1 MLLSKDK
8 KIFIYLFLLIFLGS
22 INNKNFIDNRIFE
35 IKNLKVQGL
44 NQNEKI
50 KLLIQ
55 LEQIKNQNIFF
66 LSKKE
71 IIEILNSENLIES
84 FLINKNYPSN
94 LKIIV
99 KKTSFLANMNVKDE
113 NFLVGSNKKLIKS
126 EYIDPNLPIV
136 FGTPPINEFF
146 LIKNNILNSSIKL
159 NDVKKFYFFPSKRW
173 DIELINGVLIKLPS
187 VKSIEA
193 LNNYFDLKNLSQ
205 FDNVKIFD
213 MRIDKQI
220 IINEL

>member
-35 IKNLKVQGL
+35 IKNLKVHGL

-66 LSKKE
+66 LPKKE

-187 VKSIEA
+187 DKSIEA
-193 LNNYFDLKNLSQ
+193 LNNYFDVKNLSQ

>member
-35 IKNLKVQGL
+35 IKNLKVHGL

-66 LSKKE
+66 LPKKE

-136 FGTPPINEFF
+136 FGTPPLNEFF

>member
-22 INNKNFIDNRIFE
+22 IKNKNFIDNRIFE
-35 IKNLKVQGL
+35 IKNLKVHGL

-50 KLLIQ
+50 KLLIR

-66 LSKKE
+66 LPKRE

-99 KKTSFLANMNVKDE
+99 KKTSFLANMNIKDE

-136 FGTPPINEFF
+136 FGTPPLNEFF

-193 LNNYFDLKNLSQ
+193 LNNYFDVKNLSQ

>member
-1 MLLSKDK
+1 MPK
-8 KIFIYLFLLIFLGS
+8 K
-22 INNKNFIDNRIFE
+22 K
-35 IKNLKVQGL
+35 
-44 NQNEKI
+44 
-50 KLLIQ
+50 
-55 LEQIKNQNIFF
+55 
-66 LSKKE
+66 

-99 KKTSFLANMNVKDE
+99 KKTSFLANMNVKDK

-193 LNNYFDLKNLSQ
+193 LNNYFDVKNLSQ

>member
-22 INNKNFIDNRIFE
+22 INNKNFIDNRTFE

-66 LSKKE
+66 LPKKK
-71 IIEILNSENLIES
+71 IIEILNSENFIES

-94 LKIIV
+94 LNIIV
-99 KKTSFLANMNVKDE
+99 KKTSFLANMNVEDE

-136 FGTPPINEFF
+136 FGTPPLNEFF

-193 LNNYFDLKNLSQ
+193 LNNYFDVKNLSQ

>member
-8 KIFIYLFLLIFLGS
+8 KMFIYLFLLIFLGS

-35 IKNLKVQGL
+35 IKNLKVHGL

-50 KLLIQ
+50 KLLIR

-66 LSKKE
+66 LPKRE

-99 KKTSFLANMNVKDE
+99 KKTSFLANMNIKDE

-136 FGTPPINEFF
+136 FGTPPLNEFF

-159 NDVKKFYFFPSKRW
+159 NEVKKFYFFPSKRW

-193 LNNYFDLKNLSQ
+193 LNNYFDVKNLSQ

>member
-66 LSKKE
+66 LPKRE

-94 LKIIV
+94 LNIVV
-99 KKTSFLANMNVKDE
+99 KKTSFLANMNVEDE

-193 LNNYFDLKNLSQ
+193 LNNYFDVKNLSQ

>member
-35 IKNLKVQGL
+35 IKNLKVHGL

-50 KLLIQ
+50 KLLIR

-66 LSKKE
+66 LPKRE

-99 KKTSFLANMNVKDE
+99 KKTSFLANMNIKDE

-136 FGTPPINEFF
+136 FGTPPLNEFF

-159 NDVKKFYFFPSKRW
+159 NEVKKFYFFPSKRW

-193 LNNYFDLKNLSQ
+193 LNNYFDVKNLSQ

>member
-66 LSKKE
+66 LPKKK
-71 IIEILNSENLIES
+71 IIEIFNSENLIES

-94 LKIIV
+94 LNIVV
-99 KKTSFLANMNVKDE
+99 KKTSFLANMNVEDE

-136 FGTPPINEFF
+136 FGTPPLNEFF

-193 LNNYFDLKNLSQ
+193 LNNYFDVKNLSQ

>member
-22 INNKNFIDNRIFE
+22 INNKNFIDNQIFK
-35 IKNLKVQGL
+35 IKNLKVHGL

-66 LSKKE
+66 LPKKE

-99 KKTSFLANMNVKDE
+99 KKTSFLANMYVEDE

-126 EYIDPNLPIV
+126 DYIDPNLPIV

-187 VKSIEA
+187 AKSIEA
-193 LNNYFDLKNLSQ
+193 LNNYFDVKNLSK

>member
-35 IKNLKVQGL
+35 IKNLKVHGL

-50 KLLIQ
+50 KLLTQ

-94 LKIIV
+94 LNIVV
-99 KKTSFLANMNVKDE
+99 KKTSFLANMNVEDE

-136 FGTPPINEFF
+136 FGTPPLNEFF

-193 LNNYFDLKNLSQ
+193 LNNYFDVKNLSQ

>member
-35 IKNLKVQGL
+35 IKNLKVHGL

-50 KLLIQ
+50 KLLIR

-66 LSKKE
+66 LPKRE

-99 KKTSFLANMNVKDE
+99 KKTSFLANMNIKDE

-136 FGTPPINEFF
+136 FGTPPLNEFF

-193 LNNYFDLKNLSQ
+193 LNNYFDVKNLSQ

>member
-35 IKNLKVQGL
+35 IKNLKVHGL

-66 LSKKE
+66 LPKKK
-71 IIEILNSENLIES
+71 IIEIFNSENLIES

-94 LKIIV
+94 LNIVV
-99 KKTSFLANMNVKDE
+99 KKTSFLANMNVEDE

-136 FGTPPINEFF
+136 FGTPPLNEFF

-187 VKSIEA
+187 AKSIEA
-193 LNNYFDLKNLSQ
+193 LNNYFDVKNLSQ

>member
-22 INNKNFIDNRIFE
+22 INNKNFIDNQIFK
-35 IKNLKVQGL
+35 IKNLKVHGL

-66 LSKKE
+66 LPKKE

-99 KKTSFLANMNVKDE
+99 KKTSFLANMYVEDE

-126 EYIDPNLPIV
+126 DYIDPNLPIV

-146 LIKNNILNSSIKL
+146 LLKNNILNSSIKL

-187 VKSIEA
+187 AKSIEA
-193 LNNYFDLKNLSQ
+193 LNNYFDVKNLSQ

>member
-35 IKNLKVQGL
+35 IKNLKVHGL

-66 LSKKE
+66 LPKKK
-71 IIEILNSENLIES
+71 IIEIFNSENFIES

-94 LKIIV
+94 LNIVV
-99 KKTSFLANMNVKDE
+99 KKTSFLANMNVEDE

-136 FGTPPINEFF
+136 FGTPPLNEFF

-193 LNNYFDLKNLSQ
+193 LNNYFDVKNLSQ

>member
-22 INNKNFIDNRIFE
+22 INNKNFIDNQIFK
-35 IKNLKVQGL
+35 IKNLKVHGL

-66 LSKKE
+66 LPKKE

-99 KKTSFLANMNVKDE
+99 KKTSFLANMNIKDE

-136 FGTPPINEFF
+136 FGTPPLNEFF

-159 NDVKKFYFFPSKRW
+159 NEVKKFYFFPSKRW

-193 LNNYFDLKNLSQ
+193 LNNYFDVKNLSQ